1 MLCLSLPQWQF
12 EAHKM
17 LLDYLDFR
25 AQFKRMDLEG
35 FIFARV
41 YFLDA
46 CLHCT
51 IVTFIWL
58 CTSAWVKFTRAIH
71 SLKFLCQHNPVAQ
84 VTDLACNV
92 ERHTEALFFIYII
105 VSSISLCRP
114 FILLQR
120 HMAVIRNVHVVQLEC
135 T

>member
-51 IVTFIWL
+51 IVTFVWS
-58 CTSAWVKFTRAIH
+58 CMSAWVFRRAIH

-92 ERHTEALFFIYII
+92 ERHTEALCFIYHCQFYFF
-105 VSSISLCRP
+105 VQTLY
-114 FILLQR
+114 F
-120 HMAVIRNVHVVQLEC
+120 AAEVHGC
-135 T
+135 DS

>member
-1 MLCLSLPQWQF
+1 MRNISVVETKSLTVLSEQLMLCLSLPQWQF

-25 AQFKRMDLEG
+25 AQFKRMDLGG

-51 IVTFIWL
+51 IV
-58 CTSAWVKFTRAIH
+58 
-71 SLKFLCQHNPVAQ
+71 
-84 VTDLACNV
+84 
-92 ERHTEALFFIYII
+92 
-105 VSSISLCRP
+105 
-114 FILLQR
+114 
-120 HMAVIRNVHVVQLEC
+120 AVIWSCWGKV
-135 T
+135 